1 MAKKKN
7 ELEELKK
14 RQDAML
20 SGGGLTA
27 VKTASV
33 ASAADRKNTVQMSTG
48 KAQQQK
54 QAQANENIRAARG
67 TTAQKPAVDVKAP
80 QKQTVQQ
87 SQGKAQQQK
96 QAQANA
102 SIRATRAAAA
112 AARKSTFAKEPA
124 IKVQPIKTQAE
135 KTALEHFGREW
146 QEARARGDQAGMDAA
161 HAKAEALRSLRGY
174 SGGADG
180 SQNIRV
186 GGQKSGQEAAIRAAF
201 AALGMED
208 GTYHSRAVDELEKVR
223 QYRESQKTDGVL
235 TDFMR
240 RVAMTADA
248 SNINLNAG
256 LMAKQQTDELAA
268 LERAVQKARAG
279 EELSYFEK
287 MTIKQAGGRNGQGA
301 LAYLYSTDGWEN
313 GLEAAEKLLGDKKAT
328 ALHYGDGSN
337 MAKAA
342 AELNRQARE
351 GAGKGTGVALD
362 IVGTGADMLGRSA
375 LSMGNPY
382 AYRALSYITTSGS
395 EAQEAIDNGADVQT
409 AQKLGRGLGAASAAI
424 EGIGGVGA
432 SDIAGKAAGAV
443 AGKAAPGVARFLAE
457 TPLGRIAANAMSEGF
472 EEFVEEPVSTGIK
485 NKILGTEE
493 KTDWKQAGYN
503 AAIGAL
509 MGGLY
514 GSVGEI
520 GRGADARTDVQQQT
534 QETQTIGRENVRP
547 EQVTTRSE
555 QAENTQSQP
564 IVNASESLVGRALRE
579 RAERGTIGNRTAE
592 AILADGGAMD
602 ALGARVESGITK
614 SQQRAAAKEAVSALA
629 NRVSEAE
636 AVQTVE
642 GRNPGTLRQGAWGEN
657 EVRPQVRT
665 EEDVRPETPDYE
677 AEQRAQ
683 EIAQRQFDAR
693 EAQLEAEARAE
704 EIERMG
710 REQLEALESESYRI
724 PDEEREARRDEIL
737 REMAEGRLEALESS
751 SFDVDNTDM
760 RAEDAPMGPED
771 TEQRNELPAEPTALD
786 IARSFDRV
794 WEAER
799 QLDEAEGRI
808 VLSDWDERQV
818 QSAMLNGGNVDWNLC
833 EDPQAA
839 MHIYQM
845 RRAVEEARRPWRDFI
860 AERNDSRAELA
871 ARAAEMFD
879 GARDKIGLSYAR
891 ETMERNLYDIM
902 GKSQQGRANARN
914 LIDAYITPVHERV
927 ARGNRLK
934 NELRGRVREMGLSH
948 IESEYTQYLLEGRN
962 DEALNFLNQNSSRID
977 QDKCRNAAD
986 EFRQI
991 YNDLHDR
998 IYEALVNGG
1007 YEPAK
1012 FRRNYAPHFRET
1024 TATTMLGR
1032 IAQALGFYTPGV
1044 DAIPTD
1050 LAGITDTF
1058 RPGKKWFGNL
1068 LQRETDAT
1076 AYDAVKGFDMY
1087 VETAADVITL
1097 TESIRDLNALEDAI
1111 RYRFSDQGTRETVDK
1126 IRNDR
1131 TLNPLE
1137 KLRLSEEAY
1146 ENARMGMGGFVTEL
1160 RKYSN
1165 HLAGKKDRADR
1176 GWEDAFGRGVYSM
1189 ARQVDSRFRANMV
1202 GGNLGSAITNFIP
1215 LTQAV
1220 GEVRAD
1226 RLAVGM
1232 MDTLR
1237 ARAQNDGFV
1246 NCSTFLT
1253 NRRGSERLDKT
1264 AAQRFGDIIGAPMT
1278 IIDNFTAESI
1288 VRAAYRQNL
1297 AQGDDYNTA
1306 MERADAFA
1314 ARLMADRSK
1323 GAVPSALRAQNP
1335 AMRALTAFQI
1345 EVNNQLSY
1353 MAKDLPRELGEEGVA
1368 RVAAALVEIFVC
1380 GWLFNQG
1387 YHALTGREAAFE
1399 PITLLREIFDIAIDE
1414 DEEKDALDKAFSAGG
1429 VTLDW
1434 MAENTP
1440 VIGSFFGGGRVP
1452 ISSALPDTDK
1462 LGSALQALRDGNG
1475 KKAAQDFY
1483 AGVKNPL
1490 FYLVPP
1496 AGGGAIKKAV
1506 EGAALIRNGGVYG
1519 YNDKG
1524 EKQLKFAHD
1533 SSDPWAN
1540 VQAVLFGQYA
1550 TPEAEAYVDGGF
1562 KSLSAD
1568 QTARYERMRGV
1579 GVGMD
1584 DAYALAPRAAKLS
1597 DEAFRMFETLVTD
1610 GVAANAA
1617 ADIMD
1622 EYVAIKKDT
1631 ANRNSPDEGVSTG
1644 SSGKSQM
1651 EKRFRDALLADD
1663 RLNAE
1668 QKKALDMAVLQ
1679 SDGIVPD
1686 YTDEDSLYLS
1696 TAFKNDE
1703 DNREAARIL
1712 REEYGL
1718 PVAQYAEYLAI
1729 EKNLGVDA
1737 KSEKHR
1743 QLATIIQNDKNLDE
1757 DGREAL
1763 FRATILADN
1772 KTWAEGYAKKLHTDM
1787 TAEECAALAIQLEE
1801 IKEAYRSKDESKPHR
1816 VSDMAD
1822 QAFAVLFAQSA
1833 EKEKEEKQ
1841 KTSADKLTDTAF
1853 SKWLDEQEY
1862 SGELREKI
1870 MDAFSVDPIPYRWD
1884 MLTNEDEKKYAG
1896 ALEDS
1901 GIDISVYLDCK
1912 DFSGEAKSDK
1922 DSSGKTI
1929 SGSKKAKVLKYV
1941 REQCE
1946 SENQV
1951 AAVMRALGYSYD
1963 SGSGAKKSTPQKP
1976 KKPKTL
1982 KNLKS
1987 LKGLI

>member
-7 ELEELKK
+7 ELDELKK
-14 RQDAML
+14 RQNAVL
-20 SGGGLTA
+20 SGNGLSA
-27 VKTASV
+27 VKNPES
-33 ASAADRKNTVQMSTG
+33 G
-48 KAQQQK
+48 L
-54 QAQANENIRAARG
+54 
-67 TTAQKPAVDVKAP
+67 AP
-80 QKQTVQQ
+80 QKTNSIQQ
-87 SQGKAQQQK
+87 SQGRAQKAK
-96 QAQANA
+96 QAAANEKIRTARQQTAPKVDTSAATAPKANA
-102 SIRATRAAAA
+102 IQQSQGRVQQAKQAAANRHINARRAAQRPIQTRSADQ
-112 AARKSTFAKEPA
+112 PA
-124 IKVQPIKTQAE
+124 VQIKPVQSAAE
-135 KTALEHFGREW
+135 KTALERFGREW
-146 QEARARGDQAGMDAA
+146 QEARARGDQKGMDAA
-161 HAKAEALRSLRGY
+161 HAKAEALRGLRGY

-180 SQNIRV
+180 SQNIRI
-186 GGQKSGQEAAIRAAF
+186 GGKKSGQEAAIRAAL
-201 AALGMED
+201 AALGMGE
-208 GTYHSRAVDELEKVR
+208 GTFNSRAVDELEKVR
-223 QYRESQKTDGVL
+223 QYKESRKTDSVL
-235 TDFMR
+235 ADFMR
-240 RVAMTADA
+240 RVALTADA
-248 SNINLNAG
+248 SNININAG
-256 LMAKQQTDELAA
+256 MMAKQQTDELAA

-287 MTIKQAGGRNGQGA
+287 MTIKQVAGRNGQGA
-301 LAYLYSTDGWEN
+301 FAYLYSTDGWEN
-313 GLEAAEKLLGDKKAT
+313 GLEAAEKLLADNEKTKIA
-328 ALHYGDGSN
+328 YGDGSR
-337 MAKAA
+337 MAAAA
-342 AELNRQARE
+342 AEMNQQARE
-351 GAGKGTGVALD
+351 GAGKGVNVALD
-362 IVGTGADMLGRSA
+362 IVGTGADMIGRSA

-382 AYRALSYITTSGS
+382 AYRALSYITTSGR
-395 EAQEAIDNGADVQT
+395 EAQGAIDNGTDVQT

-432 SDIAGKAAGAV
+432 SDIAGRVAGTV
-443 AGKAAPGVARFLAE
+443 AGKVAPDAVRFLAE
-457 TPLGRIAANAMSEGF
+457 TPIGRIAANAMSEGF

-485 NKILGTEE
+485 NKILGTNEQ
-493 KTDWKQAGYN
+493 TDWKQAGYN

-520 GRGADARTDVQQQT
+520 GRGSGARTGIRANGENALLS
-534 QETQTIGRENVRP
+534 ETQTIGRE
-547 EQVTTRSE
+547 
-555 QAENTQSQP
+555 
-564 IVNASESLVGRALRE
+564 E
-579 RAERGTIGNRTAE
+579 RIAN
-592 AILADGGAMD
+592 
-602 ALGARVESGITK
+602 
-614 SQQRAAAKEAVSALA
+614 ALA
-629 NRVSEAE
+629 QRGGEQISYADELPGGENAGNGLHADAE
-636 AVQTVE
+636 AVRPVAE
-642 GRNPGTLRQGAWGEN
+642 NRNPGTLRQGTWGEN

-665 EEDVRPETPDYE
+665 EEDLRPETPDYE
-677 AEQRAQ
+677 AEQAAQ

-710 REQLEALESESYRI
+710 REQLEALESESYRL
-724 PDEEREARRDEIL
+724 PDEEREARRDQIL
-737 REMAEGRLEALESS
+737 LEMAEGQLEALESN
-751 SFDVDNTDM
+751 SFDIDNTGM
-760 RAEDAPMGPED
+760 RAVDAPAGPENIN
-771 TEQRNELPAEPTALD
+771 QPYELPAEPTALD
-786 IARSFDRV
+786 IARSFERV

-808 VLSDWDERQV
+808 VLSDFDERQV
-818 QSAMLNGGNVDWNLC
+818 QSALINYGNVDWNVC

-860 AERNDSRAELA
+860 AERNDARAEMA
-871 ARAAEMFD
+871 AQAAEMFD

-902 GKSQQGRANARN
+902 GRSQEGAANARN

-934 NELRGRVREMGLSH
+934 NELRGRVRALELNKV
-948 IESEYTQYLLEGRN
+948 ESEYTQLLLEGRN
-962 DEALNFLNQNSSRID
+962 DMALDFLNRNSRRID
-977 QDKCRNAAD
+977 QDKCRNAAQ

-991 YNDLHDR
+991 YNSLHDQ
-998 IYEALVNGG
+998 INEALVNGG

-1012 FRRNYAPHFRET
+1012 FRKDYAPHFRET
-1024 TATTMLGR
+1024 AATTTLGR

-1058 RPGKKWFGNL
+1058 RPGRRWFGNL

-1087 VETAADVITL
+1087 IETAADVITL

-1111 RYRFSDQGTRETVDK
+1111 RYRFSDQGTRETVDR

-1137 KLRLSEEAY
+1137 KLKMSEEAY

-1176 GWEDAFGRGVYSM
+1176 GWEDTFGRGVYSM

-1220 GEVRAD
+1220 GEVRPD
-1226 RLAVGM
+1226 RLVTGM
-1232 MDTLR
+1232 MDTMR
-1237 ARAQNDGFV
+1237 ARVQNDGFA

-1264 AAQRFGDIIGAPMT
+1264 ATQRFGDVIGAPMT

-1297 AQGDDYNTA
+1297 ANGMDYDTA
-1306 MERADAFA
+1306 MARADAFA

-1323 GAVPSALRAQNP
+1323 GSVPSAFRAQNP
-1335 AMRALTAFQI
+1335 VLRALTAFQL

-1353 MAKDLPRELGEEGVA
+1353 MGKDLPRELGDEGKA
-1368 RVAAALVEIFVC
+1368 RIAMALGEIFVC

-1387 YHALTGREAAFE
+1387 YHALTGRESAFE
-1399 PITLLREIFDIAIDE
+1399 PITLLQEIFEIVRDD
-1414 DEEKDALDKAFSAGG
+1414 DKEKDALDKALSVGG
-1429 VTLDW
+1429 VTLEW

-1452 ISSALPDTDK
+1452 ISSALPDVDK

-1475 KKAAQDFY
+1475 KKAAQDLY

-1496 AGGGAIKKAV
+1496 AGGGAMKKAA
-1506 EGAALIRNGGVYG
+1506 EGAALIHNGGVYG

-1524 EKQLKFAHD
+1524 ERQLKFAHD
-1533 SSDPWAN
+1533 SSDPWSN
-1540 VQAVLFGQYA
+1540 VQAILFGQYA

-1568 QTARYERMRGV
+1568 QTARYERMRGM
-1579 GVGMD
+1579 GIGTD

-1597 DEAFRMFETLVTD
+1597 DDAFEVFEQLIAD
-1610 GVAANAA
+1610 GEDANTA

-1622 EYVAIKKDT
+1622 EYVAIRKDF
-1631 ANRNSPDEGVSTG
+1631 ANRNSPDEGVRTG

-1651 EKRFRDALLADD
+1651 EKRFRDTLLADD
-1663 RLNAE
+1663 RLGAE
-1668 QKKALDMAVLQ
+1668 QKRLLDMAVLK
-1679 SDGIVPD
+1679 SEDIVPD
-1686 YTDEDSLYLS
+1686 YADEDSLYLS

-1703 DNREAARIL
+1703 DNRKAARVL
-1712 REEYGL
+1712 RDEYGL
-1718 PVAQYAEYLAI
+1718 PVAKYAEYLSI
-1729 EKNLGVDA
+1729 EKNLGVEA
-1737 KSEKHR
+1737 KSEKHS
-1743 QLATIIQNDKNLDE
+1743 QLATIIRNDKNLDE

-1772 KTWAEGYAKKLHTDM
+1772 KTWAEGYAEILHEDM
-1787 TAEECAALAIQLEE
+1787 TAEECAVLAIQLEG
-1801 IKEAYRSKDESKPHR
+1801 IKEAYQSKDESEPHR
-1816 VSDMAD
+1816 ASDMAD
-1822 QAFAVLFAQSA
+1822 RAFAILFAA
-1833 EKEKEEKQ
+1833 TKEKEKEEKQ
-1841 KTSADKLTDTAF
+1841 KTSADKLADTAF
-1853 SKWLDEQEY
+1853 SKWLDEQGY
-1862 SGELREKI
+1862 SDELREKI
-1870 MDAFSVDPIPYRWD
+1870 MDAFSVEPIPYRWD
-1884 MLTNEDEKKYAG
+1884 MLTTEDEKKYAG
-1896 ALEDS
+1896 ALEKS
-1901 GIDISVYLDCK
+1901 GIDISIYLDCK
-1912 DFSGEAKSDK
+1912 AFSGAAKSDK
-1922 DSSGKTI
+1922 DSKGKTI
-1929 SGSKKAKVLKYV
+1929 NGSKKAKVLKYV
-1941 REQCE
+1941 REQCK
-1946 SENQV
+1946 SETQV

-1963 SGSGAKKSTPQKP
+1963 SGSGRKISKP

-1982 KNLKS
+1982 KTPKLLKS
-1987 LKGLI
+1987 LF

>member
-20 SGGGLTA
+20 SGGGLTE

-33 ASAADRKNTVQMSTG
+33 ASAADRKNTVQMSAG

-67 TTAQKPAVDVKAP
+67 TTAQKAAVDVKTP
-80 QKQTVQQ
+80 QKTAVQQ
-87 SQGKAQQQK
+87 SQGKVQQQK
-96 QAQANA
+96 QAQANTN
-102 SIRATRAAAA
+102 IRATRAAAA
-112 AARKSTFAKEPA
+112 AAKKPAFATEPA

-135 KTALEHFGREW
+135 KTALERFGQEW
-146 QEARARGDQAGMDAA
+146 REARNRGDQAGMDAA
-161 HAKAEALRSLRGY
+161 HAKAEALRGLRGY
-174 SGGADG
+174 SGGTDG
-180 SQNIRV
+180 SQYIR
-186 GGQKSGQEAAIRAAF
+186 
-201 AALGMED
+201 
-208 GTYHSRAVDELEKVR
+208 
-223 QYRESQKTDGVL
+223 
-235 TDFMR
+235 
-240 RVAMTADA
+240 
-248 SNINLNAG
+248 
-256 LMAKQQTDELAA
+256 
-268 LERAVQKARAG
+268 
-279 EELSYFEK
+279 
-287 MTIKQAGGRNGQGA
+287 
-301 LAYLYSTDGWEN
+301 
-313 GLEAAEKLLGDKKAT
+313 
-328 ALHYGDGSN
+328 
-337 MAKAA
+337 
-342 AELNRQARE
+342 
-351 GAGKGTGVALD
+351 
-362 IVGTGADMLGRSA
+362 TGAQ
-375 LSMGNPY
+375 
-382 AYRALSYITTSGS
+382 TSGS
-395 EAQEAIDNGADVQT
+395 EAGVRAALAALGMQEGAYHDRLISATDETVKHKGNLEKALEAIGLAGRNTMAGVSQFNAGLARTADLFLPDVITPKAVQNALDWYKQDAERTAEETAQENFAKGGKAGQIVGQLYQGTIASAPQAIIAMMTGGASEAQAAVDAMQRAGVSAGVISAVQEAAKNPGFWTSFAQT
-409 AQKLGRGLGAASAAI
+409 
-424 EGIGGVGA
+424 IG
-432 SDIAGKAAGAV
+432 SDYEEAKAAGASEGEALTAAFASSLLNAGIEIGGGVEQMAKNTGRLGLRDVAKSAFEEGLEEVEQGITSGVVSKAAYDRDRAWASASDRNAILNPARMAQEFAGGAV
-443 AGKAAPGVARFLAE
+443 AG
-457 TPLGRIAANAMSEGF
+457 
-472 EEFVEEPVSTGIK
+472 GILSGGGA
-485 NKILGTEE
+485 ILG
-493 KTDWKQAGYN
+493 N
-503 AAIGAL
+503 
-509 MGGLY
+509 
-514 GSVGEI
+514 I

-534 QETQTIGRENVRP
+534 PETQTIGRENVQP

-555 QAENTQSQP
+555 PAANT
-564 IVNASESLVGRALRE
+564 
-579 RAERGTIGNRTAE
+579 E
-592 AILADGGAMD
+592 AMG
-602 ALGARVESGITK
+602 
-614 SQQRAAAKEAVSALA
+614 ALA
-629 NRVSEAE
+629 NRESEAE
-636 AVQTVE
+636 AAQTVE
-642 GRNPGTLRQGAWGEN
+642 GGNQGTLRQGTWGEN

-665 EEDVRPETPDYE
+665 EEDVRPETPNYE

-710 REQLEALESESYRI
+710 REQLEQLESESYRL

-737 REMAEGRLEALESS
+737 REMAEGQLETLESN
-751 SFDVDNTDM
+751 SFDIDNTGMTVD
-760 RAEDAPMGPED
+760 DVPMGVED
-771 TEQRNELPAEPTALD
+771 TDGRYELPAEPTALD
-786 IARSFDRV
+786 IARTFDRV

-808 VLSDWDERQV
+808 VLSNRDESQV
-818 QSAMLNGGNVDWNLC
+818 QSAMINGGNIDWNLC
-833 EDPQAA
+833 DDPQAA

-860 AERNDSRAELA
+860 AERNDARADMA
-871 ARAAEMFD
+871 AQAAEMFD
-879 GARDKIGLSYAR
+879 GARDKIGISYAR

-934 NELRGRVREMGLSH
+934 NELRGRVRAMDLNKT
-948 IESEYTQYLLEGRN
+948 ESQYTQYLLEGRN

-991 YNDLHDR
+991 YNSLHDQ
-998 IYEALVNGG
+998 INEALVNGG

-1058 RPGKKWFGNL
+1058 RPGRKWFGNL

-1087 VETAADVITL
+1087 IETAADVITL

-1253 NRRGSERLDKT
+1253 NRMGSERLDKT
-1264 AAQRFGDIIGAPMT
+1264 ATQRFGDIIGAPMT

-1306 MERADAFA
+1306 MARADAFA

-1335 AMRALTAFQI
+1335 VMRALTAFQI

-1353 MAKDLPRELGEEGVA
+1353 MAKDLPRELGDEGDA
-1368 RVAAALVEIFVC
+1368 RVAAALAEIFVC

-1399 PITLLREIFDIAIDE
+1399 PITLLREIFDIARDD
-1414 DEEKDALDKAFSAGG
+1414 DEETDALDKAFSIGG

-1452 ISSALPDTDK
+1452 ISSALPDTEK
-1462 LGSALQALRDGNG
+1462 IGSALQALRDGNG

-1506 EGAALIRNGGVYG
+1506 EGAALIQNGGVYG

-1579 GVGMD
+1579 GVGTD

-1644 SSGKSQM
+1644 SSGRYQM
-1651 EKRFRDALLADD
+1651 EMRFRDTLLADD
-1663 RLNAE
+1663 RMNAE
-1668 QKKALDMAVLQ
+1668 QKRLLDMAVLK
-1679 SDGIVPD
+1679 SEDIVPD

-1696 TAFKNDE
+1696 TAFKNDA

-1712 REEYGL
+1712 HEEYGL

-1772 KTWAEGYAKKLHTDM
+1772 KTWAEGYAEILHEDM
-1787 TAEECAALAIQLEE
+1787 TAEECAALAIQLEG
-1801 IKEAYRSKDESKPHR
+1801 IKEAYQSKDESESHR

-1841 KTSADKLTDTAF
+1841 KTSADKLADTAF

-1862 SGELREKI
+1862 SGEMREKI

-1884 MLTNEDEKKYAG
+1884 MLTTENEKKYAG

-1912 DFSGEAKSDK
+1912 DFSGKAKSDK

-1941 REQCE
+1941 REQCK

-1963 SGSGAKKSTPQKP
+1963 SGSGTKKSTVKKP
-1976 KKPKTL
+1976 EKPKTL